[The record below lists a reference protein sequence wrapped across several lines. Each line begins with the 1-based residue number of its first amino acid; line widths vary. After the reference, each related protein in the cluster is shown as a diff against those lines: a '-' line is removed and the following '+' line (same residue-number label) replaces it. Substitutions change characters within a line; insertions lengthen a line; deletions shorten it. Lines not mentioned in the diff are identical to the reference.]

1 MSDSGTLRLGGMALR
16 NGLLVHGPSS
26 WAAAV
31 RLADGSIAV
40 ASGRKP
46 RLPAA
51 LLRVPFARGVGRVAE
66 AMALLPTVR
75 RGLPGARLPFED
87 KAVVIAM
94 ALSVA
99 AQSALRRSSVSP
111 ARTELLSALA
121 AMVPSALA
129 LRSGDLAG
137 YHGAEH
143 KAIGAYETGGAAAA
157 ASKEHARCGSH
168 LIAPLLAGTAAAQA
182 LAARV
187 PPESRHA
194 ARAAGSLAALGMAVE
209 VFGWM
214 ERHRGSRISRAL
226 EQPGFA
232 LQRAI
237 ATTEPDERQLEVAD
251 RALAALLGA
260 EQRALSA

>member
-1 MSDSGTLRLGGMALR
+1 MSDDDTTLRLGGMALR

-46 RLPAA
+46 RLPAS

-66 AMALLPTVR
+66 AMAL
-75 RGLPGARLPFED
+75 
-87 KAVVIAM
+87 
-94 ALSVA
+94 SVA
-99 AQSALRRSSVSP
+99 AQTALRRSRVSP
-111 ARTELLSALA
+111 ARAELLAALA

-143 KAIGAYETGGAAAA
+143 KTIGAYETGEASAAT
-157 ASKEHARCGSH
+157 SKEHERCGSH

-182 LAARV
+182 LAARAPAEHRV
-187 PPESRHA
+187 A

-214 ERHRGSRISRAL
+214 DRNRGSRLARVL

-232 LQRAI
+232 LQRAL
-237 ATTEPDERQLEVAD
+237 ATSEPDARQLEVAD
-251 RALAALLGA
+251 KALEALLTA
-260 EQRALSA
+260 ERAA

>member
-1 MSDSGTLRLGGMALR
+1 
-16 NGLLVHGPSS
+16 
-26 WAAAV
+26 
-31 RLADGSIAV
+31 
-40 ASGRKP
+40 
-46 RLPAA
+46 
-51 LLRVPFARGVGRVAE
+51 
-66 AMALLPTVR
+66 MALLPTVR
-75 RGLPGARLPFED
+75 RGLPGARLPFEN

-99 AQSALRRSSVSP
+99 AQTALRRSRVSP
-111 ARTELLSALA
+111 ARAELLAALA

-129 LRSGDLAG
+129 LLSGELAG

-143 KAIGAYETGGAAAA
+143 KTIGAYETGEKSAAT
-157 ASKEHARCGSH
+157 SKEHERCGSH

-182 LAARV
+182 LAARA
-187 PPESRHA
+187 PAEHRLA

-214 ERHRGSRISRAL
+214 DRNRGSRLTRVL

-237 ATTEPDERQLEVAD
+237 ATSEPDARQLEVAD
-251 RALAALLGA
+251 RALDALLNA
-260 EQRALSA
+260 ERGT